1 MDRRV
6 QQKIIM
12 AWDAHVNVE
21 ITANELHNII
31 CKRFRKRNDLV
42 GDAV

>member
-6 QQKIIM
+6 QQKKLT
-12 AWDAHVNVE
+12 WHAHVNSE
-21 ITANELHNII
+21 TTANELHKSY

-42 GDAV
+42 GGAV